1 MRKYINYLVVIS
13 LISFC
18 ASNNEPEV
26 KDTTVLESSS
36 PSTSSTQTTSSTSST
51 TTLQTVFATDEFGI
65 EMLEPTEEMKKQ
77 LDDLITFIEKRTGL
91 KFTQYPKFQLY
102 TLEGYRDYSEASYLD
117 DFEKDYEEGEWERAV
132 LSENMWGLTTSSPD
146 QMKKLIV
153 TFQRCASA
161 GSYNLLD
168 ETLRVP
174 IKRNQKKFNFWEQ
187 SVIVHELVHS
197 LQGQVVNLSNWYQ
210 DMKDSDDFMDYPGRR
225 SIMEGQADLVQA
237 YWESTLD
244 SYDRQ
249 QMNSERPN
257 FNCSVS
263 LPSYFYI
270 PFELYYGY
278 GGSLIKQVHTAGK
291 MEAINE
297 SLFQLPTAEQI
308 YSPDKYFSEEP
319 YINVEIETLEL
330 EDYSFID
337 KGQIDS
343 LDIVY
348 LLQSKIGQVDAVN
361 AAIGLGGGSWVDYIN
376 NENDL
381 FMTVKIQGD
390 NDEELNEIA
399 EAFMNWAN
407 FQSRFTKITTD
418 GNNWNGNLYEGETNL
433 WINNDGSYLRL
444 ALSNN
449 LEFLIN
455 FLSKCTSDQC
465 NTSF

>member
-1 MRKYINYLVVIS
+1 MRKYINYFIVTC
-13 LISFC
+13 LISSC
-18 ASNNEPEV
+18 
-26 KDTTVLESSS
+26 
-36 PSTSSTQTTSSTSST
+36 TSSTSPEEENTIVIESTTSSSTTMQTTST
-51 TTLQTVFATDEFGI
+51 TTTTTKEIFATDEFGI

-77 LDDLITFIEKRTGL
+77 LDDLISFIEKRTEL

-153 TFQRCASA
+153 EFQRCASA

-197 LQGQVVNLSNWYQ
+197 LQGQIVNLSNWYQ
-210 DMKDSDDFMDYPGRR
+210 DMKDSDDFMNYPGRR

-249 QMNSERPN
+249 QMNSERPS
-257 FNCSVS
+257 FSCSVS

-270 PFELYYGY
+270 PFDLYYGY
-278 GGSLIKQVHTAGK
+278 GASLIKQVHRAGK

-297 SLFQLPTAEQI
+297 ALFQLPTAEQI
-308 YSPDKYFSEEP
+308 YSPDKYFSKEP
-319 YINVEIETLEL
+319 YVDVEIKTLEL
-330 EDYSFID
+330 EEYSFID
-337 KGQIDS
+337 KGQLDS

-376 NENDL
+376 DKNDL

-390 NDEELNEIA
+390 NEQELNEIG

-407 FQSRFTKITTD
+407 SQTRFTKIAND
-418 GNNWNGNLYEGETNL
+418 GNSWSGNLYEGDTNL
-433 WINNDGSYLRL
+433 WINNDGKYLRL

-449 LEFLIN
+449 LEFLID
-455 FLSKCTSDQC
+455 FLSQCTSDQC

>member
-1 MRKYINYLVVIS
+1 MRKYINYFIVIC
-13 LISFC
+13 LISSC
-18 ASNNEPEV
+18 
-26 KDTTVLESSS
+26 
-36 PSTSSTQTTSSTSST
+36 TSSTSLEEENTIEIESTTSSSTTMQTTST
-51 TTLQTVFATDEFGI
+51 TTTTTKEIFAIDEFGI
-65 EMLEPTEEMKKQ
+65 EILEPTEEMKKQ
-77 LDDLITFIEKRTGL
+77 LDDLISFIEKRTEL
-91 KFTQYPKFQLY
+91 KFAQYPKFQLY

-132 LSENMWGLTTSSPD
+132 LSENMWGLTSSSPD

-153 TFQRCASA
+153 EFQRCASA

-174 IKRNQKKFNFWEQ
+174 IKRNQKKFNFWER

-210 DMKDSDDFMDYPGRR
+210 DMKDSDDFMNYPGRR

-249 QMNSERPN
+249 QMNSERPS
-257 FNCSVS
+257 FSCSVS

-270 PFELYYGY
+270 PFDLYYGY
-278 GGSLIKQVHTAGK
+278 GASLIKQVHRAGK

-297 SLFQLPTAEQI
+297 ALFQLPTAEQI
-308 YSPDKYFSEEP
+308 YSPDKYFSKEP
-319 YINVEIETLEL
+319 YVDVEIKTLEL
-330 EDYSFID
+330 EEYSFID
-337 KGQIDS
+337 KGQLDS

-376 NENDL
+376 DKNDL
-381 FMTVKIQGD
+381 FMTVKILGD
-390 NDEELNEIA
+390 NEQELNEIG

-407 FQSRFTKITTD
+407 SQTRFTKIAND
-418 GNNWNGNLYEGETNL
+418 GNSWSGNLYEGDTNL
-433 WINNDGSYLRL
+433 WINNDGKYLRL

-449 LEFLIN
+449 LEFLID
-455 FLSKCTSDQC
+455 FLSQCTSDQC
-465 NTSF
+465 NTKF

>member
-1 MRKYINYLVVIS
+1 
-13 LISFC
+13 
-18 ASNNEPEV
+18 
-26 KDTTVLESSS
+26 
-36 PSTSSTQTTSSTSST
+36 
-51 TTLQTVFATDEFGI
+51 
-65 EMLEPTEEMKKQ
+65 
-77 LDDLITFIEKRTGL
+77 
-91 KFTQYPKFQLY
+91 
-102 TLEGYRDYSEASYLD
+102 
-117 DFEKDYEEGEWERAV
+117 
-132 LSENMWGLTTSSPD
+132 
-146 QMKKLIV
+146 MKKLIV
-153 TFQRCASA
+153 EFQRCASA

-210 DMKDSDDFMDYPGRR
+210 VMKDSDDFMNYPGRR

-249 QMNSERPN
+249 QMHSERPS
-257 FNCSVS
+257 FSCSVS

-270 PFELYYGY
+270 PFDLYYGY
-278 GGSLIKQVHTAGK
+278 GGSLIKQVHRAGK

-297 SLFQLPTAEQI
+297 ALFQLPTAEQI
-308 YSPDKYFSEEP
+308 YSPDKYFSKEP
-319 YINVEIETLEL
+319 YVNVEIETLEL
-330 EDYSFID
+330 EEYSFID
-337 KGQIDS
+337 KGQLDS

-376 NENDL
+376 DKNDL

-390 NDEELNEIA
+390 NEQELNEIG

-418 GNNWNGNLYEGETNL
+418 GNSWNGNLYEGDTNL
-433 WINNDGSYLRL
+433 WIYNDGKHLRL

-449 LEFLIN
+449 LEFLID
-455 FLSKCTSDQC
+455 FLRLCTSDQC
-465 NTSF
+465 NTKF

>member
-1 MRKYINYLVVIS
+1 MRKYINYFIVIC
-13 LISFC
+13 LISSC
-18 ASNNEPEV
+18 
-26 KDTTVLESSS
+26 
-36 PSTSSTQTTSSTSST
+36 TSSTSLEEENTIEIESTTSSSTTMQTTST
-51 TTLQTVFATDEFGI
+51 TTTTTKEIFAIDEFGI
-65 EMLEPTEEMKKQ
+65 EILEPTEEMKKQ
-77 LDDLITFIEKRTGL
+77 LDDLISFIEKRTEL
-91 KFTQYPKFQLY
+91 KFAQYPKFQLY

-132 LSENMWGLTTSSPD
+132 LSENMWGLTSSSPD

-153 TFQRCASA
+153 EFQRCASA

-210 DMKDSDDFMDYPGRR
+210 DMKDSDDFMNYPGRR

-249 QMNSERPN
+249 QMNSERPS
-257 FNCSVS
+257 FSCSVS

-270 PFELYYGY
+270 PFDLYYGY
-278 GGSLIKQVHTAGK
+278 GASLIKQVHRAGK

-297 SLFQLPTAEQI
+297 ALFQLPTAEQI
-308 YSPDKYFSEEP
+308 YSPDKYFSKEP
-319 YINVEIETLEL
+319 YVDVEIKTLEL
-330 EDYSFID
+330 EEYSFID
-337 KGQIDS
+337 KGQLDS

-376 NENDL
+376 DKNDL
-381 FMTVKIQGD
+381 FMTVKILGD
-390 NDEELNEIA
+390 NEQELNEIG

-407 FQSRFTKITTD
+407 SQTRFTKIAND
-418 GNNWNGNLYEGETNL
+418 GNSWSGNLYEGDTNL
-433 WINNDGSYLRL
+433 WINNDGKYLRL

-449 LEFLIN
+449 LEFLID
-455 FLSKCTSDQC
+455 FLSQCTSDQC

>member
-1 MRKYINYLVVIS
+1 MRKYINYFIVLC
-13 LISFC
+13 LISYC
-18 ASNNEPEV
+18 ASN
-26 KDTTVLESSS
+26 TSLEEENTSVIESTSSS
-36 PSTSSTQTTSSTSST
+36 TTSTQTTSTTT
-51 TTLQTVFATDEFGI
+51 TTLKEVFAIDEFGI

-77 LDDLITFIEKRTGL
+77 LDDLISFIEKRTEL

-102 TLEGYRDYSEASYLD
+102 TLEGYIDYSEASYLD

-153 TFQRCASA
+153 EFQRCASA

-210 DMKDSDDFMDYPGRR
+210 DMKDSDDFMNYPGRR

-249 QMNSERPN
+249 QMNSERPS
-257 FNCSVS
+257 FSCSVS

-270 PFELYYGY
+270 PFDLYYGY
-278 GGSLIKQVHTAGK
+278 GASLIKQVHRAGK

-297 SLFQLPTAEQI
+297 ALFQLPTAEQI
-308 YSPDKYFSEEP
+308 YSPDKYFSKEP
-319 YINVEIETLEL
+319 YVDVEIKTLEL
-330 EDYSFID
+330 EEYSFID
-337 KGQIDS
+337 KGQLDS

-376 NENDL
+376 DKNDL
-381 FMTVKIQGD
+381 FMTVKILGD
-390 NDEELNEIA
+390 NEQELNEIG

-407 FQSRFTKITTD
+407 SQTRFTKIAND
-418 GNNWNGNLYEGETNL
+418 GNSWSGNLYEGDTNL
-433 WINNDGSYLRL
+433 WINNDGKYLRL

-449 LEFLIN
+449 LEFLID
-455 FLSKCTSDQC
+455 FLSQCTSDQC

>member
-1 MRKYINYLVVIS
+1 MNYFIVIS
-13 LISFC
+13 LISSC
-18 ASNNEPEV
+18 ASGSSSEEDN
-26 KDTTVLESSS
+26 TIVLESTSS
-36 PSTSSTQTTSSTSST
+36 STTSTQTTSTTT
-51 TTLQTVFATDEFGI
+51 TTLKEVFATDEFGI
-65 EMLEPTEEMKKQ
+65 EILEPTEEMKKQ
-77 LDDLITFIEKRTGL
+77 LDDLISFIEKRTEL
-91 KFTQYPKFQLY
+91 KFAQYPKFQLY

-153 TFQRCASA
+153 EFQRCASA

-210 DMKDSDDFMDYPGRR
+210 DMKDSDDFMNYPGRR

-249 QMNSERPN
+249 QMSSERPS

-270 PFELYYGY
+270 PFDLYYGY
-278 GGSLIKQVHTAGK
+278 GASLIKQVHRAGK

-297 SLFQLPTAEQI
+297 ALFQLPTAEQI
-308 YSPDKYFSEEP
+308 YSPDKYFSKEP
-319 YINVEIETLEL
+319 YVNVEIETLEL
-330 EDYSFID
+330 EEYSFID
-337 KGQIDS
+337 KGQLDS

-376 NENDL
+376 DKNDL

-390 NDEELNEIA
+390 NEQELNEIG

-407 FQSRFTKITTD
+407 SQTRFTKIAND
-418 GNNWNGNLYEGETNL
+418 GNSWSGNLYEGDTNL
-433 WINNDGSYLRL
+433 WINNDGKYLRL

-449 LEFLIN
+449 LEFLID
-455 FLSKCTSDQC
+455 FLSQCTSDKC

>member
-1 MRKYINYLVVIS
+1 MRKYINYLLVLCLVS
-13 LISFC
+13 SCTLDTE
-18 ASNNEPEV
+18 AEPEV
-26 KDTTVLESSS
+26 LETSTT
-36 PSTSSTQTTSSTSST
+36 TSST
-51 TTLQTVFATDEFGI
+51 TTSSTTTTVQNIDEEIVVDEFGI
-65 EMLEPTEEMKKQ
+65 ELLDVSPEMKQ
-77 LDDLITFIEKRTGL
+77 QFDELIAFVEKRTGL
-91 KFTQYPKFQLY
+91 SYSEYPKFNLY
-102 TLEGYRDYSEASYLD
+102 TLEGYRDYSAASYLD

-153 TFQRCASA
+153 EFQRCASA

-197 LQGQVVNLSNWYQ
+197 LQGQIVNLSNWYQ
-210 DMKDSDDFMDYPGRR
+210 DMKDSDDFMNYPGRR

-249 QMNSERPN
+249 QMNSERPS
-257 FNCSVS
+257 FSCSVS

-270 PFELYYGY
+270 PFDLYYGY
-278 GGSLIKQVHTAGK
+278 GGSLIKQVHRAGK

-297 SLFQLPTAEQI
+297 ALFQLPTAEQI
-308 YSPDKYFSEEP
+308 YSSEKYFSKEP
-319 YINVEIETLEL
+319 YVNVDIETLEL
-330 EDYSFID
+330 EEYSLID
-337 KGQIDS
+337 KGQLDS

-361 AAIGLGGGSWVDYIN
+361 AAIGLGGGSWVDYVN
-376 NENDL
+376 DKNDL

-390 NDEELNEIA
+390 NEQELNEIG

-407 FQSRFTKITTD
+407 FQSRFTKISTD
-418 GNNWNGNLYEGETNL
+418 SDSWSGNLYEGDTNL
-433 WINNDGSYLRL
+433 WINNDGKYLRL

-449 LEFLIN
+449 LEFLID
-455 FLSKCTSDQC
+455 FLSQCTSDQC

>member
-1 MRKYINYLVVIS
+1 MRKYINYFIVLC
-13 LISFC
+13 LISYC
-18 ASNNEPEV
+18 ASN
-26 KDTTVLESSS
+26 TSLEEENTSVIESTSSS
-36 PSTSSTQTTSSTSST
+36 TTSTQTTSTTT
-51 TTLQTVFATDEFGI
+51 TTLKEVFAIDEFGI

-77 LDDLITFIEKRTGL
+77 LDDLISFIEKRTEL
-91 KFTQYPKFQLY
+91 KFAQYPKFQLY

-132 LSENMWGLTTSSPD
+132 LSENMWGLTSSSPD

-153 TFQRCASA
+153 EFQRCASA

-210 DMKDSDDFMDYPGRR
+210 DMKDSDDFMNYPGRR

-249 QMNSERPN
+249 QMNSERPS
-257 FNCSVS
+257 FSCSVS

-270 PFELYYGY
+270 PFDLYYGY
-278 GGSLIKQVHTAGK
+278 GASLIKQIHRAGK

-297 SLFQLPTAEQI
+297 ALFQLPTAEQI
-308 YSPDKYFSEEP
+308 YSPDKYFSKEP
-319 YINVEIETLEL
+319 YVDVEIKTLEL
-330 EDYSFID
+330 EEYSFID
-337 KGQIDS
+337 KGQLDS

-376 NENDL
+376 DKNDL
-381 FMTVKIQGD
+381 FMTVKILGD
-390 NDEELNEIA
+390 NEQELNEIG

-407 FQSRFTKITTD
+407 SQTRFTKIAND
-418 GNNWNGNLYEGETNL
+418 GNSWSGNLYEGDTNL
-433 WINNDGSYLRL
+433 WINNDGKYLRL

-449 LEFLIN
+449 LEFLID
-455 FLSKCTSDQC
+455 FLSQCTSDQC

>member
-1 MRKYINYLVVIS
+1 MRKYINYFIVLC
-13 LISFC
+13 LISYC
-18 ASNNEPEV
+18 ASN
-26 KDTTVLESSS
+26 TSLEEENTSVIESTSSS
-36 PSTSSTQTTSSTSST
+36 TTSTQTTSTTT
-51 TTLQTVFATDEFGI
+51 TTLKEVFAIDEFGI

-77 LDDLITFIEKRTGL
+77 LDDLISFIEKRTEL
-91 KFTQYPKFQLY
+91 KFAQYPKFQLY

-132 LSENMWGLTTSSPD
+132 LSENMWGLTSSSPD

-153 TFQRCASA
+153 EFQRCASA

-210 DMKDSDDFMDYPGRR
+210 DMKDSDDFMNYPGRR

-249 QMNSERPN
+249 QMNSERPS
-257 FNCSVS
+257 FSCSVS

-270 PFELYYGY
+270 PFDLYYGY
-278 GGSLIKQVHTAGK
+278 GASLIKQVHRAGK

-297 SLFQLPTAEQI
+297 ALFQLPTAEQI
-308 YSPDKYFSEEP
+308 YSPDKYFSKEP
-319 YINVEIETLEL
+319 YVDVEIKTLEL
-330 EDYSFID
+330 EEYSFID
-337 KGQIDS
+337 KGQLDS

-376 NENDL
+376 DKNDL
-381 FMTVKIQGD
+381 FMTVKILGD
-390 NDEELNEIA
+390 NEQELNEIG

-407 FQSRFTKITTD
+407 SQTRFTKIAND
-418 GNNWNGNLYEGETNL
+418 GNSWSGNLYEGDTNL
-433 WINNDGSYLRL
+433 WINNDGKYLRL

-449 LEFLIN
+449 LEFLID
-455 FLSKCTSDQC
+455 FLSQCTSDQC